1 VGREFVAH
9 MMARMRVFMT
19 VTTISGAVAVLAGI
33 ALYAAIWAG
42 TGFMEPGA
50 LVRNGRPL
58 RDARHRFRGYRF
70 AAGLKA

>member
-1 VGREFVAH
+1 MGREFVAH

-42 TGFMEPGA
+42 TGFMGP
-50 LVRNGRPL
+50 
-58 RDARHRFRGYRF
+58 ARWYATGGHFATLAIVF
-70 AAGLKA
+70 AAIALRPA